1 MKSSIKKAVTALL
14 AAALLA
20 ATPCTSVFGAQ
31 TYYVNDGSSTLTM
44 ADAYAIGASGEAAKL
59 PDRGVY
65 AATAN
70 GTQMLGGT
78 EYDDVQPNVPNG
90 LIRAGLAFGSTAL
103 DAVHLQIKTG
113 SGFAFGYY
121 DEEAG
126 RVFRAVG
133 STAENSVA
141 VVADT
146 NVTVGSSTFGAYH
159 IELDDTYTDFEAAQA
174 AAAAHG
180 GYPVFYNGTY
190 RVRIGSFETADA
202 ASASSA
208 AASGSVVS
216 GGSRG
221 VLVVK
226 AGTDEILFGFD
237 CGSTKSLTLAP
248 QNSSGAAITQV
259 AECKYRSTDRSCT
272 YYGDFQFTRFDTQQP
287 QKLTLVNFVDLE
299 SYVKGVVPY
308 EMSSGWPLEALKA
321 QAVCART
328 YAASHMNGVPA
339 YGFDITA
346 TTTSQVYLGTID
358 ASANSD
364 RAVDET
370 AGKFVRYQ
378 GKLCE
383 TFFFAADGGA
393 TENSENVWVAEVPY
407 LRGVIDPYEKDIDFY
422 CKSWGTSVSRD
433 AVGDISVTY
442 TPIGNVMTVTV
453 GGKTYSKDNV
463 RTFLTKICGLRY
475 NSRHFTVEYDA
486 ASNVYNVVGGGY
498 GHNCGMSQ
506 WGAKAMAEVHGKT
519 YEEII
524 SFYYTGA
531 YVS

>member
-1 MKSSIKKAVTALL
+1 MKSSLKKAVTALL

-20 ATPCTSVFGAQ
+20 AAPCTPVFGAQ

-44 ADAYAIGASGEAAKL
+44 ADAYAVGASGDAAKL

-78 EYDDVQPNVPNG
+78 EYDDVQPNIPNG

-126 RVFRAVG
+126 RVFRKVG
-133 STAENSVA
+133 ATAESSVA

-159 IELDDTYTDFEAAQA
+159 IELDDTYTDFEAACA

-208 AASGSVVS
+208 AASGSAVS

-221 VLVVK
+221 VLVMK
-226 AGTDEILFGFD
+226 AGTDQILFGFD

-248 QNSSGAAITQV
+248 QNGGSAAITQV

-299 SYVKGVVPY
+299 SYVKGRC
-308 EMSSGWPLEALKA
+308 
-321 QAVCART
+321 AVRDEQRLAAR
-328 YAASHMNGVPA
+328 
-339 YGFDITA
+339 
-346 TTTSQVYLGTID
+346 GTQG
-358 ASANSD
+358 
-364 RAVDET
+364 
-370 AGKFVRYQ
+370 AG
-378 GKLCE
+378 
-383 TFFFAADGGA
+383 
-393 TENSENVWVAEVPY
+393 
-407 LRGVIDPYEKDIDFY
+407 
-422 CKSWGTSVSRD
+422 
-433 AVGDISVTY
+433 
-442 TPIGNVMTVTV
+442 
-453 GGKTYSKDNV
+453 
-463 RTFLTKICGLRY
+463 GLRAHVC
-475 NSRHFTVEYDA
+475 RLA
-486 ASNVYNVVGGGY
+486 
-498 GHNCGMSQ
+498 
-506 WGAKAMAEVHGKT
+506 
-519 YEEII
+519 YERR
-524 SFYYTGA
+524 TG
-531 YVS
+531 VWL